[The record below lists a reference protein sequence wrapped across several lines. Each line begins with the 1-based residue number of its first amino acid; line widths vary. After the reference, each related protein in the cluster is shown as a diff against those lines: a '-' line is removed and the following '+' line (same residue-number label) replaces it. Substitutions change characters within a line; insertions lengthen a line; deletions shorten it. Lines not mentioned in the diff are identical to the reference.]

1 MGGGTAVPFGGYG
14 GNFPPGWLRLR
25 SRKPATRPAT
35 GRNANAGGGGR
46 GQWRF
51 PLKSAMIASSLVLT
65 GDTIAQLRG
74 RLLVSKTNDENQ
86 NSNPENKDIMV
97 VNSIKHDWL
106 RSLRMATYGFFLYG
120 PGSHAWYDLLD
131 RTFAKQSL
139 KNLLVKVTLNQIVLG
154 PCVIAIV
161 FAWNNLWQGKLKEFP
176 NKYREDAFPALVY
189 GWKFWT
195 PASLLNFWLVPLQA
209 RVTFMSCC
217 SIFWNFYL
225 STTMVKS

>member
-195 PASLLNFWLVPLQA
+195 PASLLNFWVVPLQA
-209 RVTFMSCC
+209 RVAFMSCC

>member
-1 MGGGTAVPFGGYG
+1 MGGGTAVPFGGSG
-14 GNFPPGWLRLR
+14 GNFPPGWLRRR

-35 GRNANAGGGGR
+35 GQNANAGGGR

-51 PLKSAMIASSLVLT
+51 PLKSAMIAGSLVLA

-74 RLLVSKTNDENQ
+74 RLIVSKTNDENQ
-86 NSNPENKDIMV
+86 NSNTENKDIMV
-97 VNSIKHDWL
+97 VNSIRHDWL
-106 RSLRMATYGFFLYG
+106 RSLRMATYGFLLYG

-131 RTFAKQSL
+131 RTFAKRSL
-139 KNLLVKVTLNQIVLG
+139 KNILVKVTLNQIVLG

-161 FAWNNLWQGKLKEFP
+161 FAWNNLWQGKLKEVP
-176 NKYREDAFPALVY
+176 NKYREDAIPALVY

-195 PASLLNFWLVPLQA
+195 PATVLNFWVVPLQA
-209 RVTFMSCC
+209 RVAFMSCC
-217 SIFWNFYL
+217 SVFWNFYL